1 MFNNS
6 GKLVKNS
13 VKLRSFF
20 SLAGLSFGDSLS
32 DLYRLFG
39 QPDRVSDDPESALV
53 VVQYFIES
61 EEDLGLYVCYDR
73 ADGLIRVASVS
84 TEYALFKIREKGI
97 IDENLFLF
105 FGRSWAVIRS
115 EFGEPSDSHSDN
127 FEYKIYRDKYSEQTD
142 DYAGQVTFVCY
153 DHNDYKCTDISVHWF
168 LDS

>member
-53 VVQYFIES
+53 FVRYFIES
-61 EEDLGLYVCYDR
+61 EEDLGFHVFYDR
-73 ADGLIRVASVS
+73 ASGLIQGATIL

-97 IDENLFLF
+97 IDESLLLF

-115 EFGEPSDSHSDN
+115 EFGEPSDSYSDN

-142 DYAGQVTFVCY
+142 DYAGQVTFTCY
-153 DHNDYKCTDISVHWF
+153 EHDDYKCTSIGVHWF
-168 LDS
+168 FDS